1 MRLSKNE
8 LLVIINPYVALD
20 HNGMPVGVVIYD
32 PLEGRPG
39 ETQFIG
45 AKITKR
51 EVRRTDVQPK
61 RGGAVRADRRRPRYA
76 SSVEHDTS
84 AQRVPHTAHHI
95 AAIESGSLIP
105 ANEVTAK
112 IARVPFV
119 EPAMRLDEA
128 RTAAIATWTRDHGAP
143 PPIEAWPAH
152 REATPSAPAQGGEAP
167 APTAAGAVAAPPA
180 LAATAP
186 PPAAQAPQAAVTAA
200 PTAATAPAP
209 ESAAGAAGAAS
220 DRPTP
225 LAPEPP
231 R

>member
-1 MRLSKNE
+1 
-8 LLVIINPYVALD
+8 VALD

-45 AKITKR
+45 AALTKR
-51 EVRRTDVQPK
+51 EVRRTEVQPK

-84 AQRVPHTAHHI
+84 AQPVPHTAHHI

-105 ANEVTAK
+105 ANEATAK
-112 IARVPFV
+112 IATVPFV
-119 EPAMRLDEA
+119 EPTMRLDQA
-128 RTAAIATWTRDHGAP
+128 REAAIATWTREHGVP

-152 REATPSAPAQGGEAP
+152 GQTTPSAPAQRAEPTVAAAGAPATQIAGAQAPTPEAPSSTAPPSPEAAPTPP
-167 APTAAGAVAAPPA
+167 APTP
-180 LAATAP
+180 TAP
-186 PPAAQAPQAAVTAA
+186 PP
-200 PTAATAPAP
+200 TAPPPPAAAAHTSTPLKTRSAP
-209 ESAAGAAGAAS
+209 RPAPAAS
-220 DRPTP
+220 
-225 LAPEPP
+225 PP